1 MREKIP
7 LTSYLCTTFLGPQPQ
22 RKRVGKKNEQRI
34 EISLLYILQQVL
46 HKTFIRNKLKSPLT
60 TASKHKKEP
69 IPRPQPRPLEA
80 LIVHGRKLRIEGPEA

>member
-1 MREKIP
+1 MYNLPGAIAPE
-7 LTSYLCTTFLGPQPQ
+7 
-22 RKRVGKKNEQRI
+22 KRVGKKNEHRI

-46 HKTFIRNKLKSPLT
+46 HKTFIGNKLKSPLA

-69 IPRPQPRPLEA
+69 TPRPQPRPFEA